1 MKQLL
6 KYLSATFIF
15 WVISIN
21 LSSCS
26 SDSGKRRESV
36 VPFEALQKA
45 NVFVISKTGLEFFKN
60 YIATNFAKSKHIP
73 PYYEVA
79 YNLYI
84 PEKPYVNAL
93 ITFTVDS
100 NGNVIKDRDIIGIPG
115 CKNKPAQCNWQIDK
129 ETAINIAEKNGLA
142 KGIKEW
148 QVKFIWN
155 PERQIYVWYI
165 LSTIREFNG
174 DYGYRGMGKEMI
186 IDPASGEVLALNDW
200 NIG

>member
-1 MKQLL
+1 MKQSL
-6 KYLSATFIF
+6 KYLLAAFIF
-15 WVISIN
+15 FAIGIN

-26 SDSGKRRESV
+26 PDSGKQREAI
-36 VPFEALQKA
+36 VPFEVLHKA
-45 NVFVISKTGLEFFKN
+45 NVFIISKTGLEFFTN
-60 YIATNFAKSKHIP
+60 YIATNFAKSKYIP

-93 ITFTVDS
+93 ITFTVDG
-100 NGNVIKDRDIIGIPG
+100 NGNVIKDRDIIGIPN

-129 ETAINIAEKNGLA
+129 DTAINIAEENGFA

-165 LSTIREFNG
+165 LSTIREFTG
-174 DYGYRGMGKEMI
+174 DYGYRGIGKEMI
-186 IDPASGEVLALNDW
+186 IDPANGEMLALNDW
-200 NIG
+200 KTG

>member
-1 MKQLL
+1 MKQSL
-6 KYLSATFIF
+6 KYLLAAFIF
-15 WVISIN
+15 FAIGIN

-26 SDSGKRRESV
+26 PDSGKQREAI
-36 VPFEALQKA
+36 VPFEVLHKA
-45 NVFVISKTGLEFFKN
+45 NVFIISKTGLEFFKN
-60 YIATNFAKSKHIP
+60 YIATNFAKSKYSP

-93 ITFTVDS
+93 ITFTVDG
-100 NGNVIKDRDIIGIPG
+100 NGNVIKDRDIIGIPI

-129 ETAINIAEKNGLA
+129 DTAINIAKGNGFA

-165 LSTIREFNG
+165 LSTIREFTG
-174 DYGYRGMGKEMI
+174 DYGYRGIGKEMI
-186 IDPASGEVLALNDW
+186 IDPANGDVLALNDW
-200 NIG
+200 NTG